1 MNLCKHP
8 FLPQTGSFRVDSSG
22 KQAGMKR
29 TRYAGS
35 EIHMTELL
43 EGVCGLMQNYGESTD
58 PKTGEKGYLR
68 INSRPGE
75 TITISNVNFSSGGG
89 KELSD
94 AVSTVVKCPFR
105 HLFDLMHVWRC
116 TPLVG

>member
-1 MNLCKHP
+1 
-8 FLPQTGSFRVDSSG
+8 
-22 KQAGMKR
+22 MKK

-35 EIHMTELL
+35 EVHLTELL
-43 EGVCGLMQNYGESTD
+43 EGVCSLMQNYGESTD

-94 AVSTVVKCPFR
+94 AVSCVLVA
-105 HLFDLMHVWRC
+105 LFPGPRPASRRLQYGIAGEG
-116 TPLVG
+116 LVHFLT

>member
-1 MNLCKHP
+1 M
-8 FLPQTGSFRVDSSG
+8 DSAG
-22 KQAGMKR
+22 KQRGVKK

-35 EIHMTELL
+35 EVHLTELL
-43 EGVCGLMQNYGESTD
+43 EGVCDLMQNYGESTD

-75 TITISNVNFSSGGG
+75 TITISNVNFSSGGT

-94 AVSTVVKCPFR
+94 AVSCVIALSTP
-105 HLFDLMHVWRC
+105 HLECLEQLIEHHA
-116 TPLVG
+116 VGKVLS